1 MTRLIRVDY
10 RLLHGQV
17 AISWTKTIGADCILL
32 CNDAVAGDEMRQSM
46 FRLSKPAGVKL
57 VIKSVADSIAAI
69 NSGVTDKY
77 SLFVIVDNLHDARLL
92 AEGCPTAVK
101 SINLGVLPAKGDTIP
116 LSQAINVTEADKE
129 DLRAMLAAGV
139 ALEIRQVPTETQ
151 IKVTSEMLK

>member
-57 VIKSVADSIAAI
+57 VIKSVEDSIAAI

-77 SLFVIVDNLHDARLL
+77 SLFVVVNNVQDARSL
-92 AEGCPTAVK
+92 AEGCRAVK
-101 SINLGVLPAKGDTIP
+101 AVNLGVLPPKEGTVA
-116 LSQAINVTEADKE
+116 LSKAINVTPEDKQ
-129 DLRAMLAAGV
+129 DLLAMLAAGV

-151 IKVTSEMLK
+151 IKVTPEMLK